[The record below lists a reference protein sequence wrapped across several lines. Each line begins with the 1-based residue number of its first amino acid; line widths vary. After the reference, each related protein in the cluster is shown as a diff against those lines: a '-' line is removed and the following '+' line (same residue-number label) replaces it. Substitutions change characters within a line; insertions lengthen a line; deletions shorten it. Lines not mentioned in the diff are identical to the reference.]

1 MKQPFFKELHVRS
14 SLVNNNI
21 LEESEK
27 QKTEIIKVNN
37 GSSENATYRVW
48 FKRLRKIGYE

>member
-1 MKQPFFKELHVRS
+1 MKPPFFKELHVRS